1 MYTRTPNMYFA
12 FFENLSSFL
21 LSLEIILCTV
31 LAFLTADSKYPLR
44 YCLTNGKKY
53 KWIHI
58 LFHAYW

>member
-1 MYTRTPNMYFA
+1 MYFA